1 MTNNASLPGLGA
13 LITHLKKLHKEQSR
27 IEREA
32 QVGTT
37 KHYWLLTE
45 SANHILINSMPF
57 RFVLYDTSHIESF
70 LEWEFHL
77 LCFPV
82 QVYGDRE
89 ERVSFMTGSAKV
101 VLLAIVR

>member
-1 MTNNASLPGLGA
+1 M
-13 LITHLKKLHKEQSR
+13 KKLHKKQSR

-45 SANHILINSMPF
+45 SANHILNSMPF
-57 RFVLYDTSHIESF
+57 SFVLYNTSHIESF

-82 QVYGDRE
+82 QVYGGRD